1 MARAAT
7 AAVRLLTGEREPV
20 RLATTGNVTLYG
32 LQTIDGVLTEVA
44 DRVLVKDQ
52 TAGAQNGI
60 YTASAGEWYRAAD
73 ARTARTMQKGTTVHV
88 QEGTANNSKT
98 YSFQT
103 YQPVIGTDDIV
114 LTFYQSDDI
123 VGDMEAAASGFVDA
137 AAASAAQAL
146 AAMTTAVDPQ
156 FSTLAIAQAYS
167 PVVAPTYIRT
177 AFYDTNQV
185 AGSGGVYK
193 NNGTTI
199 GDLVIILSGSGTHVG
214 YTLTGTPN
222 ASQKGARKDN
232 TTDDGPATQAAHDLA
247 LGGVEFL
254 AGTHKLVPTGT
265 SPFTL
270 GNQPNNIYRSVALT
284 ADNVTFSGDDAVLHG
299 VSRPGVIA
307 ADVQPVF
314 STNKNLTQGTR
325 KNIKFK
331 GLKFDS
337 NNDGDVTNSN
347 QRFLYAVGVD
357 GLKIL
362 DMEAGSSGARRGYF
376 SHIQNSRDIQINAH
390 YHHKMT
396 GGFNIRYCENF
407 VLTNFIFKDFS
418 EAIDLDGTSKRVIIR
433 NGIFEGIARTSQCID
448 INDQVDASIGDF
460 SVYLVGNIATINYKT
475 TTPDTYSEYVANSP
489 VRNFQLSKRITVS
502 NISGSAIGDGV
513 LPSFY
518 IGWDWA
524 AGNHAGAGPV
534 SEITLDNITLDDV
547 SFISVLEAQDLVL
560 RNITLQRALSSAGF
574 AAVDMRS
581 SAANGDQLAW
591 SGLDVRIDGMRI
603 ENAQRGAVKI
613 SVPSRALVNGLIT
626 KGNNTLGGADAD
638 LIITSMH
645 TRACRA
651 VVDECDIEGNV
662 TINGDSTAIAA
673 WAPNTFYKRNSIR
686 TNGGNFYRSV
696 AEGYSAAATGPV
708 STSSLAEVD
717 DGSALAALWSGST
730 AYVVD
735 DVVKNGSAYYTC
747 MVAGTSAATVG
758 PTGSDH
764 RILDGTTLVW
774 RPISGFVTW
783 EYLPTPYSVRWGKNN
798 RVRGTVTLQGDAQ
811 KYIYGES
818 ANAEV
823 GDLAAT
829 GTVNKSVFVARRRS
843 LVTRVSYQTTANV
856 VADPTNYRT
865 LLLRRYRAGVAATV
879 STIDTT
885 TTGFTASVFR
895 DGGVTASPAGT
906 YMEPGDV
913 LQLTSNVAG
922 TGVAITGLGFTVD
935 YIEY

>member
-1 MARAAT
+1 MAT
-7 AAVRLLTGEREPV
+7 TSVDQVTGYGETLALKAPC
-20 RLATTGNVTLYG
+20 RLATTANIVLSG
-32 LQTIDGVLTEVA
+32 LQTIDGVATA
-44 DRVLVKDQ
+44 ANDRVLVRIQD
-52 TAGAQNGI
+52 APAQNGI
-60 YTASAGEWYRAAD
+60 Y
-73 ARTARTMQKGTTVHV
+73 
-88 QEGTANNSKT
+88 
-98 YSFQT
+98 
-103 YQPVIGTDDIV
+103 I
-114 LTFYQSDDI
+114 
-123 VGDMEAAASGFVDA
+123 AASGAWRRARDMDSNRDLTRGTRVYVTEGDSGPAEFEVTTESPITVGSSSIAFDLSAGSVNAAALSA
-137 AAASAAQAL
+137 AAAVAVG
-146 AAMTTAVDPQ
+146 AMTTVIDPQ

-167 PVVAPTYIRT
+167 PTVAPTYIRT

-193 NNGTTI
+193 NNGTTT
-199 GDLVIILSGSGTHVG
+199 GDLVIVLSGSGTLVG

-222 ASQKGARKDN
+222 ASQKGARKNN
-232 TTDDGPATQAAHDLA
+232 TNDDGPATQAAHDLGV
-247 LGGVEFL
+247 GGVEFL
-254 AGTHKLVPTGT
+254 AGTHKMVPTGT
-265 SPFTL
+265 STFTL

-284 ADNVTFSGDDAVLHG
+284 ADNVTFSGDDAVLRG

-307 ADVQPVF
+307 DDVQPIF

-337 NNDGDVTNSN
+337 NNDGDVANSN
-347 QRFLYAVGVD
+347 QRFGYFVGVD
-357 GLKIL
+357 GLKFE
-362 DMEAGSSGARRGYF
+362 DTEAGSSGARRGYF
-376 SHIQNSRDIQINAH
+376 AHIQNSRDVQINAH

-396 GGFNIRYCENF
+396 GGFNVRYCENF
-407 VLTNFIFKDFS
+407 VLTNFVFKDFS

-433 NGIFEGIARTSQCID
+433 NGVFEGIARTAQCID

-475 TTPDTYSEYVANSP
+475 TTPDTYSEYVANSL
-489 VRNFQLSKRITVS
+489 VRNFQLSKRIILS
-502 NISGSAIGDGV
+502 NITGSAIGDGV
-513 LPSFY
+513 LPSYY
-518 IGWDWA
+518 IGWDWS

-534 SEITLDNITLDDV
+534 SEITLENINHDDV
-547 SFISVLEAQDLVL
+547 SFISVLECQDLVL
-560 RNITLQRALSSAGF
+560 RNITLQRALSSVGY
-574 AAVDMRS
+574 AAVDLRS
-581 SAANGDQLAW
+581 SAATADQLGW
-591 SGLDVRIDGMRI
+591 SGLDVQIDKMRI

-613 SVPSRALVNGLIT
+613 SVASRAVVHGLIT

-638 LIITSMH
+638 LIVTSMH
-645 TRACRA
+645 SRACRGD
-651 VVDECDIEGNV
+651 VDNCDIEGNV
-662 TINGDSTAIAA
+662 TLNGDSTSITA
-673 WAPNTFYKRNSIR
+673 WAANTFYKKNSIR

-696 AEGYSAAATGPV
+696 AEGYSAAATGPT
-708 STSSLAEVD
+708 STTSLAELD
-717 DGSALAALWSGST
+717 DGSALAATWAGST

-735 DVVKNGSAYYTC
+735 DVVKNGAAYYIC
-747 MVAGTSAATVG
+747 MVAGTSAASGG
-758 PTGSDH
+758 PTGSDM

-818 ANAEV
+818 ASAEV

-829 GTVNKSVFVARRRS
+829 GVVNKSVFVARRRT
-843 LVTRVSYQTTANV
+843 LVTRVSYQTTASV

-865 LLLRRYRAGVAATV
+865 LLIRRYRAGVPTTV

-885 TTGFTASVFR
+885 TTGFTASVFL
-895 DGGVTASPAGT
+895 DGGVTASPAGA

-913 LQLTSNVAG
+913 LQLTSNVGG

-935 YIEY
+935 FIEY